1 MKRGFGT
8 NSFRDSISM
17 QGLCPFQPSPS
28 HPCATRSTVN
38 MEFTSQ
44 PPSTL
49 APPPQA
55 FPAPKL
61 LSPHPAAVTQLKLWR
76 DLTLS
81 PGHFRLQM
89 RRLRPREGHAGS
101 HLLSKPSPFLHHRGP
116 DPFFHFDFQ
125 QALPSLHH
133 TQVTWSG
140 LGMNHL
146 TQTEPIGT
154 KQSLELLQSGL
165 QSWSLSSFCVV

>member
-8 NSFRDSISM
+8 NSFRDSIST
-17 QGLCPFQPSPS
+17 QGLYPFQPSPS
-28 HPCATRSTVN
+28 HPCATPSTMS
-38 MEFTSQ
+38 MELTSQ
-44 PPSTL
+44 ARSTL

-76 DLTLS
+76 DLNLS

-89 RRLRPREGHAGS
+89 RRLRPREGHTGS
-101 HLLSKPSPFLHHRGP
+101 HSHRKPSPFLHHRGP
-116 DPFFHFDFQ
+116 DPSFYSDFQ
-125 QALPSLHH
+125 QALPFLHH
-133 TQVTWSG
+133 TQVTWTG
-140 LGMNHL
+140 LGMGHL

-165 QSWSLSSFCVV
+165 